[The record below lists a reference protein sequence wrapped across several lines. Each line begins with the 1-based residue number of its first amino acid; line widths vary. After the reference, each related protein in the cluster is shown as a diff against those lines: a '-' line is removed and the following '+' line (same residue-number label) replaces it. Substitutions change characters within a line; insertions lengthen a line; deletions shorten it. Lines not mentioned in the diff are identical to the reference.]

1 MFTHCG
7 AFRGTV
13 MKFRHLLSLL
23 MLVIA
28 QLFVCATALAAPS
41 SANCVA
47 EIRPAAKS
55 DGWIFHQFYL
65 GCLAH
70 ASYLIGDPESK
81 TAFVVD
87 PQRDVDQYIEDAKS
101 NGLKITHVFLTH
113 IHADFVAGHL
123 ELARRTGAQICM
135 GPKAETSFKL
145 KRITEGD
152 SLKFGRLSVKTLDT
166 PGHTPEH
173 ISILVYDEKKDAAK
187 PYAVLTGD
195 CLFIGDVGR
204 PDLMTYKGLEAST
217 MAASLYD
224 SLHDKLLK
232 LPAETLVYPAH
243 GAGSFCGRNLG
254 KETVSTIGEQ
264 RKTNYA
270 LQPMSKDEF
279 VKMIVANQP
288 TAPKYFVYDKQ
299 VNVENHPMLDDIV
312 SKSLKPMS
320 ADDAIRKRNGGAD
333 IIDVREPDD
342 FSKQYV
348 LDTINMPLKT
358 RYAMWAGAFLDPR
371 KPVIIIADPGKEKEA
386 VMRLG
391 RVGLDNVAGYVDGGI
406 AAFAVKK
413 DLLRS
418 ASRTTAIDLSDKLK
432 STNPPIVVDVRNKSE
447 TQVNSIEGSKLIPL
461 VDLLNDTDKLP
472 KDKDVVIL
480 CASGH
485 RSSIAAS
492 LLRQR
497 GVERVTDLTG
507 GMEAWLAAKQPVK

>member
-1 MFTHCG
+1 MNS
-7 AFRGTV
+7 RRII
-13 MKFRHLLSLL
+13 RHLTLA
-23 MLVIA
+23 IA
-28 QLFVCATALAAPS
+28 QILACSTQAVAAPS

-55 DGWIFHQFYL
+55 DGIVFHQFYL

-87 PQRDVDQYIEDAKS
+87 PQRDVDQYIDDAKT

-145 KRITEGD
+145 KRVKEGD
-152 SLKFGRLSVKTLDT
+152 ALDFGRLQIKTLDT

-173 ISILVYDEKKDAAK
+173 ITILVYDQKKDSSK
-187 PYAVLTGD
+187 PYAALTGD

-204 PDLMTYKGLEAST
+204 PDLMTYKGIEAST
-217 MAASLYD
+217 MAAALYD
-224 SLHDKLLK
+224 SLHNKLLT
-232 LPAETLVYPAH
+232 LPDETLVYPAH

-264 RKTNYA
+264 RRTNYA
-270 LQPMSKDEF
+270 LQPMSKAEF
-279 VKMIVANQP
+279 VQMIVANQP
-288 TAPKYFVYDKQ
+288 TAPKYFVFDKQ
-299 VNVENHPMLDDIV
+299 VNVQNHKLLDDV
-312 SKSLKPMS
+312 MTKSLKKIS
-320 ADDAIRKRNGGAD
+320 ADDAIRMRNGGAD

-342 FSKQYV
+342 FTKQYV
-348 LDTINMPLKT
+348 VDTINMPLKT
-358 RYAMWAGAFLDPR
+358 RYAMWAGAFLDPQ
-371 KPVIIIADPGKEKEA
+371 KPVIVIADPGKEKEA
-386 VMRLG
+386 IMRLG
-391 RVGLDNVAGYVDGGI
+391 RIGLDNVAGYVDGGI
-406 AAFAVKK
+406 GAFTEKK

-418 ASRTTAIDLSDKLK
+418 ASRTTATDLSDQLK
-432 STNPPIVVDVRNKSE
+432 SSNPPLVVDVRNKSE
-447 TQVNSIEGSKLIPL
+447 TQINSIAGSQMIPL
-461 VDLLNDTDKLP
+461 VDLLESADKLP

-497 GVERVTDLTG
+497 GIQRVTDLTG

>member
-1 MFTHCG
+1 MNS
-7 AFRGTV
+7 RRV
-13 MKFRHLLSLL
+13 LSFVTLA
-23 MLVIA
+23 VA
-28 QLFVCATALAAPS
+28 QTFACSTEAMAAPS

-55 DGWIFHQFYL
+55 DGVVFHQFYL

-70 ASYLIGDPESK
+70 ASYLIGDPDSK

-101 NGLKITHVFLTH
+101 NGLKITHVLLTH

-135 GPKAETSFKL
+135 GPKAETNFKM
-145 KRITEGD
+145 KQIKEGD
-152 SLKFGRLSVKTLDT
+152 ALEFGRLQIKTLDT

-173 ISILVYDEKKDAAK
+173 ITILVYDRKKDSTK
-187 PYAVLTGD
+187 PYAALTGD

-204 PDLMTYKGLEAST
+204 PDLMTYKGIEAST
-217 MAASLYD
+217 MAAALYD
-224 SLHDKLLK
+224 SLHNKLLT
-232 LPAETLVYPAH
+232 LPDDTLVYPAH

-264 RKTNYA
+264 RRSNYA
-270 LQPMSKDEF
+270 LQPMSKEAF

-299 VNVENHPMLDDIV
+299 VNVQNHRLLDDVIT
-312 SKSLKPMS
+312 KSMKKIS
-320 ADDAIRKRNGGAD
+320 ADDAIRMRNGGAD
-333 IIDVREPDD
+333 IIDVREPDE
-342 FSKQYV
+342 FTKQFV
-348 LDTINMPLKT
+348 VDTINMPLKT
-358 RYAMWAGAFLDPR
+358 RYAMWAGAFLDPK
-371 KPVIIIADPGKEKEA
+371 KPVIVIADPGKEKEA

-391 RVGLDNVAGYVDGGI
+391 RVGLDNVVGYVDGGI
-406 AAFAVKK
+406 TAFADRK
-413 DLLRS
+413 DLLKS
-418 ASRTTAIDLSDKLK
+418 ASRATATDLSDQLK
-432 STNPPIVVDVRNKSE
+432 SANPPIVVDVRNKSE
-447 TQVNSIEGSKLIPL
+447 TQVNSIAGSELIPL
-461 VDLLNDTDKLP
+461 VDLLDSADKLP

-497 GVERVTDLTG
+497 GIQRVTDLSG